1 MKTLTV
7 KRWLITIV
15 IMAAVLVVLMF
26 FCQFVGAKYVSP
38 GRIFSGFS
46 ETDMVILLHYHL
58 PRVLVAALVGA
69 ALAVCGAVF
78 QGLLRNPLADPF
90 ILGISGGGTVGA
102 VFAVAIGAN
111 VALFGLSTVTLFAFV
126 GSISALALVL
136 AFSKIRGTVATHTLI
151 LAGVVLNAIF
161 SAVIL
166 FLMSIM
172 SVFDMR
178 AIYRWLMGSL
188 YHSIDLTYPQIGVAG
203 GIVVVC
209 SALLLTTARSLNLFA
224 LGEESAVQMGV
235 NARVTRLS
243 CLVLTAV
250 LTGVAVSVTG
260 PIGFVGL
267 IVPHIV
273 RLMVGPDH
281 RILLPASFFGGAIF
295 LLVADAVARSVLPL
309 TGLSLGELPV
319 GVVTALCGGPFFL
332 WLLRARSKRAVF
344 GK

>member
-7 KRWLITIV
+7 KRWLVTII
-15 IMAAVLVVLMF
+15 IMAVVLAVLMF
-26 FCQFVGAKYVSP
+26 FCQFVGAKYVGPEKIITGLS
-38 GRIFSGFS
+38 R
-46 ETDMVILLHYHL
+46 TDSLILLHYHL

-111 VALFGLSTVTLFAFV
+111 VALFGLSAVTVFAFL
-126 GSISALALVL
+126 GSLGALALVL

-166 FLMSIM
+166 FLMSMM

-188 YHSIDLTYPQIGVAG
+188 SYSIDLEYSQIGVAAG
-203 GIVVVC
+203 GVVVC
-209 SALLLTTARSLNLFA
+209 SILLLTTARSLNLFA

-235 NARVTRLS
+235 RAERTRLF
-243 CLVLTAV
+243 CLILTAI

-273 RLMVGPDH
+273 RLLVGPDH
-281 RILLPASFFGGAIF
+281 RIVLPASFFGGAIF

-309 TGLSLGELPV
+309 TGLSLSELPV

-332 WLLRARSKRAVF
+332 WLLRSRSKRAVF
-344 GK
+344 GR